1 MACTMFKTP
10 RAVGKSSS
18 IDTEAP
24 GCDMSALSGK
34 LVLVIRAWRQAEP
47 GGAGK
52 EEGLIVR

>member
-1 MACTMFKTP
+1 MFKTP